1 MRVIQNTIAL
11 LIAFLI
17 FEGCNT
23 IDKVSPQD
31 RNTFI
36 KFYGGTDGNE
46 ADDFAPTSDG
56 GYILLGKTLR
66 DGKKFLDLIKTDAR
80 GNIEFYNQMKWVSG
94 NAILPV
100 SDGYL
105 IIGDSIK
112 QLPGGK
118 TLTSIL
124 LMKTDLSG
132 NHVFSFTYGDPLINH
147 QGKALTIDQN
157 GDVILLGIRQ
167 SGIDQDQSLVMKVS
181 LSDLSV
187 PQWVQTYGLLDRDYE
202 VTPHII
208 EDPGGHF
215 VWASSAIKVID
226 TNAETYDDIVDSYIT
241 IDVVNANSEH
251 INQQKIGDI
260 VPANYF
266 VKDIHKGSYGYT
278 IAGITNDTDA
288 GDRDLF
294 FCRLDNFGNLIAGT
308 EKKYGYTGDDEGLS
322 LTYTQDGGYLI
333 FASMTTTLEEGNGG
347 KDIYLAKVDPFG
359 DLEWENLI
367 GGSGDESGRAVIQ
380 TKDGGYIL
388 FGTQSY
394 QGASMMFLVK
404 TNKEGQL
411 IE

>member
-1 MRVIQNTIAL
+1 
-11 LIAFLI
+11 
-17 FEGCNT
+17 
-23 IDKVSPQD
+23 
-31 RNTFI
+31 
-36 KFYGGTDGNE
+36 
-46 ADDFAPTSDG
+46 
-56 GYILLGKTLR
+56 
-66 DGKKFLDLIKTDAR
+66 
-80 GNIEFYNQMKWVSG
+80 
-94 NAILPV
+94 
-100 SDGYL
+100 
-105 IIGDSIK
+105 
-112 QLPGGK
+112 
-118 TLTSIL
+118 
-124 LMKTDLSG
+124 
-132 NHVFSFTYGDPLINH
+132 
-147 QGKALTIDQN
+147 
-157 GDVILLGIRQ
+157 
-167 SGIDQDQSLVMKVS
+167 MKVS